1 MESPAVTVLQLD
13 TDFPRV
19 PGDVGC
25 LATYRGEV
33 EILRVPKA
41 TVAQVVSAR
50 PDLINIASFET
61 ALEAAK
67 GDVVTTSCGF
77 LSYRQTH
84 LALRSRK
91 PFISSSLIALESL
104 SQRYEPHEVLI
115 LTFDSASLT
124 DLHFGEYSSFR
135 NGVIG
140 LPSDMHLR
148 RVITENLRELDTGRV
163 AAELT
168 SFVSAQ
174 QRPHHKHLLL
184 ECTNLPP
191 YKAALQ
197 HATGLP
203 ITDILTC
210 VEAAREGTI
219 QADFLS

>member
-25 LATYRGEV
+25 PATYRGAV

-50 PDLINIASFET
+50 PDLIDITPFES

-77 LSYRQTH
+77 LSYWQTH
-84 LALRSRK
+84 LALRSKK

-104 SQRYEPHEVLI
+104 SQRYDPHEVLI
-115 LTFDSASLT
+115 LTFDAASLT
-124 DLHFGEYSSFR
+124 DLHFGVNLSFR

-140 LPSDMHLR
+140 LPPDMHLR
-148 RVITENLRELDTGRV
+148 RVITENLRELDTERV
-163 AAELT
+163 ATELT

-174 QRPHHKHLLL
+174 QRSHHKHLLL

-191 YKAALQ
+191 YKAELQ
-197 HATGLP
+197 RATGLP
-203 ITDILTC
+203 VTDILTC
-210 VEAAREGTI
+210 VEAVRGSTI
-219 QADFLS
+219 QAEFLS